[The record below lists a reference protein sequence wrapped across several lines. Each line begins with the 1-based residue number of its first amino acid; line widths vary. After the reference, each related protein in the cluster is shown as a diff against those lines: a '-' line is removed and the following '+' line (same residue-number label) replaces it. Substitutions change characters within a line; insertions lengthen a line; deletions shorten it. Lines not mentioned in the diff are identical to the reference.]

1 MFAKKTIYVLIIY
14 CFVCRLF
21 TRELGIN
28 FPLGLVIE
36 ALLILSFISAAITVP
51 KENWKNLNNSLFY
64 LFLGWFIISVLEVAN
79 PAGANII
86 GWLNELRSVAE
97 YPLLIV
103 SIGFLI
109 FNSNKDLDNFL
120 YLTIGLSVLGAL
132 YGIKQL
138 HIGLS
143 RGDYSFLANGG
154 AATHMLWGRLR
165 VFSFYAEA
173 SQFGSSQAH
182 IGLMALILSFSKVKP
197 KIRILLIVCSLLLL
211 YGMLISG
218 TRGALFALVPGVF
231 LAIILSKKIKVL
243 IIGGALA
250 IMFLGFLKFTTVAN
264 GNYQIYRLRSALNP
278 DDPSLNV
285 RFESQKLL
293 KNYMSNIPFGGGLGV
308 TGYNGMIYNPSN
320 FLSKVQPDSFWV
332 KVWIMYGIVGLVI
345 WISMMTYILGRCCG
359 IVWRIEDED
368 LKIKAIALVSGFSGI
383 LICSYGNEIINA
395 MPSSII
401 VCISLV
407 FLYNMPRLE
416 RELLEK
422 KIIIS

>member
-36 ALLILSFISAAITVP
+36 ALLILSIISASITVP

-64 LFLGWFIISVLEVAN
+64 LFLGWFIISVLEVVN

-86 GWLNELRSVAE
+86 GWLNELRSIAE

-103 SIGFLI
+103 IIGFLI
-109 FNSNKDLDNFL
+109 FNSNKDLDDFL

-138 HIGLS
+138 HFGLS
-143 RGDYSFLANGG
+143 RGDYSFLENGG

-182 IGLMALILSFSKVKP
+182 IGLMALILSFRKVKP
-197 KIRILLIVCSLLLL
+197 KIRLLLMICSIIML

-218 TRGALFALVPGVF
+218 TRGALFALVPGAF
-231 LAIILSKKIKVL
+231 LALILSKKIKVL
-243 IIGGALA
+243 ILGGALA
-250 IMFLGFLKFTTVAN
+250 IMFLGVLKFTTIAN
-264 GNYQIYRLRSALNP
+264 GNYQVYRLRSALNP

-285 RFESQKLL
+285 RFESQRVL

-308 TGYNGMIYNPSN
+308 TGYNGMIYNPGN

-359 IVWRIEDED
+359 IVWRIKNED

-407 FLYNMPRLE
+407 FLYNIPKLE
-416 RELLEK
+416 KELLDRE
-422 KIIIS
+422 IINT